1 MEIVIIIGA
10 IGSVIAYIC
19 LSTKTEGE
27 LAQKKNSAFKSSLRH
42 NPEHQN
48 SEEVFKVLKEANLS
62 PCFLNSELN
71 KQDNKVLVDTSIYT
85 TISSE
90 HKCNNSLI
98 EERTQKIFEKLGH
111 CIKSNG
117 LLDITKLAY
126 SFNFEIVEHKG
137 LPDLLNGMITCD
149 ANGNQMAI
157 NNNLSKES
165 KRYSIAYLLSTYL
178 LYYQKQE
185 FFSFKHIDSKE
196 DLDASNM
203 ARLLLIPESI
213 LKTMCP
219 DYDENSQWL
228 AEMFEVPY
236 NIMEQRIKEIKK
248 LNGIV
253 LTKKLTP
260 SKKTGNN

>member
-27 LAQKKNSAFKSSLRH
+27 LAQKRNPGFKSSLRH

-62 PCFLNSELN
+62 PCFLDSELN
-71 KQDNKVLVDTSIYT
+71 KQDNEMLVDTSIYT
-85 TISSE
+85 TISTEEKS
-90 HKCNNSLI
+90 NNIFL

-117 LLDITKLAY
+117 LIDITKLAY

-137 LPDLLNGMITCD
+137 LPELLNGMITSD
-149 ANGNQMAI
+149 INGNQMAI

-178 LYYQKQE
+178 LYYQNQE
-185 FFSFKHIDSKE
+185 FFSFKHLESDE

-213 LKTMCP
+213 LKTICP
-219 DYDENSQWL
+219 DCDEDTQWL

-236 NIMEQRIKEIKK
+236 TVMEQRIKEIKK
-248 LNGIV
+248 SMSSV
-253 LTKKLTP
+253 LTKKP
-260 SKKTGNN
+260 QPKNTGNK

>member
-10 IGSVIAYIC
+10 IGFVIGYIC

-27 LAQKKNSAFKSSLRH
+27 LAQKRNSAFKSSLRH
-42 NPEHQN
+42 NPEGQN
-48 SEEVFKVLKEANLS
+48 SEEVFKVLKEANISL
-62 PCFLNSELN
+62 CFLDSVLN
-71 KQDNKVLVDTSIYT
+71 KQDNRVLVDTSIYT
-85 TISSE
+85 TILSE
-90 HKCNNSLI
+90 QKCNNSLL

-111 CIKSNG
+111 CIKLNG

-137 LPDLLNGMITCD
+137 LPELLNGMLTCD
-149 ANGNQMAI
+149 INGNQMAI

-178 LYYQKQE
+178 LYYQNQD
-185 FFSFKHIDSKE
+185 FFSFKHLELEE

-213 LKTMCP
+213 LKTICS
-219 DYDENSQWL
+219 DCDGDTQWL

-236 NIMEQRIKEIKK
+236 TVMEQRIKEIKK
-248 LNGIV
+248 SKGSV

-260 SKKTGNN
+260 KNNTSNK

>member
-1 MEIVIIIGA
+1 LHIYFYQPKQKENWH
-10 IGSVIAYIC
+10 
-19 LSTKTEGE
+19 K
-27 LAQKKNSAFKSSLRH
+27 KKNSTFKSSLRY
-42 NPEHQN
+42 NAERQN
-48 SEEVFKVLKEANLS
+48 TEEVFEILKEANLS
-62 PCFLNSELN
+62 PCFLDSELN
-71 KQDNKVLVDTSIYT
+71 KQDNKVFIDTSIYT
-85 TISSE
+85 TISQE
-90 HKCNNSLI
+90 QKCNNSLL

-111 CIKSNG
+111 CIKSDG

-126 SFNFEIVEHKG
+126 SFNFKIIEHKG

-178 LYYQKQE
+178 LYYQEQE
-185 FFSFKHIDSKE
+185 FFSFKHIESEE

-203 ARLLLIPESI
+203 SRLLLIPESI

-219 DYDENSQWL
+219 NHDEDTQWL

-236 NIMEQRIKEIKK
+236 NVMEQRIKEIKK
-248 LNGIV
+248 SKNSV
-253 LTKKLTP
+253 LIKKLIPT
-260 SKKTGNN
+260 NNTSNE